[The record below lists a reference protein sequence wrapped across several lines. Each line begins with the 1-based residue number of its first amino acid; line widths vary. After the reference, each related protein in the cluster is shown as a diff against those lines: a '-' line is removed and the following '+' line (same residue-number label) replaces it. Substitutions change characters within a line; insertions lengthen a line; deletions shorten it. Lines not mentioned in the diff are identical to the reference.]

1 MITHVATNEELWDDF
16 VIRNGGGFL
25 QSWGWSRF
33 MEAVGR
39 TAYRFRIDT
48 PSVEG
53 GAERHEDTQ
62 VQFLLIVHDL
72 PLGQRYAY
80 VPRGPVIRR
89 GPDGD
94 TLGRFETFVGA
105 LRETLGRQHCLFA
118 RVEFPF
124 LQAGDIIAPNEIG
137 AFGFRF
143 AKSVQP
149 ADTLIVD
156 LDKGEDELLEA
167 MHPKTRY
174 NIRVAQR
181 HGVTIHEA
189 EYDNAHLFKHDVE
202 LFWHLLAETSS
213 RDQFHT
219 HPFSYY
225 QKMLDELS
233 PRKRTA
239 AGLKVRLVFALH
251 EGEAVAAAIVAEF
264 GGKMTYLH
272 GASSAAKR
280 SVMAPFLL
288 HWSLIQEA
296 KRRGFAMY
304 DFWGVAPTDDPE
316 HPWAG
321 ITRFKT
327 GFGGRRE
334 SYSGAWELP
343 NNPFWYNLYRFAKRF
358 RNV

>member
-1 MITHVATNEELWDDF
+1 MLTHVATNEELWDEF
-16 VIRNGGGFL
+16 VIANGGGFL

-48 PSVEG
+48 PSNES

-62 VQFLLIVHDL
+62 VQFLLVMHDL

-80 VPRGPVIRR
+80 VPRGPVIKR
-89 GPDGD
+89 GPGD
-94 TLGRFETFVGA
+94 ATLGRFETFVGA
-105 LRETLGRQHCLFA
+105 LRETLDRQGCLFA

-124 LQAGDIIAPNEIG
+124 LQAGDLIAPDEIG

-143 AKSVQP
+143 VKAVQP

-156 LDKGEDELLEA
+156 LDKSEADLLAA

-174 NIRVAQR
+174 NIRVAER
-181 HGVTIHEA
+181 HGVVIRDA
-189 EYDNAHLFKHDVE
+189 QYDNAHLFNHDVE
-202 LFWHLLAETSS
+202 LFWRLLAETSS

-219 HPFSYY
+219 HPFRYY

-233 PRKRTA
+233 PRKKGG
-239 AGLKVRLVFALH
+239 GLKIRLVFALH
-251 EGEAVAAAIVAEF
+251 GGEAAAAAIVAEY
-264 GGKMTYLH
+264 GGTMTYLH
-272 GASSAAKR
+272 GASAASKR
-280 SVMAPFLL
+280 SVMAPNLL
-288 HWSLIQEA
+288 HWSLIREA
-296 KRRGFAMY
+296 KSRGFDKY
-304 DFWGVAPTDDPE
+304 DFWGVAPTDDPD

-327 GFGGRRE
+327 GFGGRHE
-334 SYSGAWELP
+334 SYVGAWELP
-343 NNPFWYNLYRFAKRF
+343 NSVFWYNLYRFAKRF
-358 RNV
+358 KNV